1 MLRTS
6 PLFKGDC
13 EISQL
18 FCIFQVLGKSKTCF
32 ISNLFSSGTPN
43 ETLWPGVSSLS
54 NYTSD
59 FPQWQPTSSLS
70 KHVHLINDK
79 AEDILTRC
87 LSYIPEQRLTTK
99 QALQHPYF
107 LQESP

>member
-1 MLRTS
+1 MELNMI
-6 PLFKGDC
+6 PF
-13 EISQL
+13 
-18 FCIFQVLGKSKTCF
+18 FQ
-32 ISNLFSSGTPN
+32 GTPN
-43 ETLWPGVSSLS
+43 ENLWPGVSSLP

-59 FPQWQPTSSLS
+59 FPQWQPTSSLR

-87 LSYIPEQRLTTK
+87 LSYIPEQRLTAK

-107 LQESP
+107 LQEDEQIPLS